1 MPGMKVHNEFDF
13 FLPLQ
18 SEMGILSDNNAF
30 DGLEK
35 SKSIPFIP
43 IQNSER
49 YIVIQFYCK
58 QYY

>member
-18 SEMGILSDNNAF
+18 SEMGILSDNNVF

-43 IQNSER
+43 I
-49 YIVIQFYCK
+49 
-58 QYY
+58 